1 MQEWPTPRRT
11 GDALEDHDQGVDEC
25 GGPDTAEMVIE
36 KEFNC
41 LSKRELGLSISDGDE
56 IIKRLPK
63 ALPKPTTH
71 IIDWFHIALKIQP
84 LQRAASGHI
93 LLGSVSLSVQSDV
106 LDMR

>member
-1 MQEWPTPRRT
+1 MRWKIAIE
-11 GDALEDHDQGVDEC
+11 GVDAC

-63 ALPKPTTH
+63 ALPKPTMH
-71 IIDWFHIALKIQP
+71 IIDWFHIALNIQP
-84 LQRAASGHI
+84 LQRAAVRTHLIGVCFT
-93 LLGSVSLSVQSDV
+93 LGAK
-106 LDMR
+106 

>member
-1 MQEWPTPRRT
+1 MRWKITIE
-11 GDALEDHDQGVDEC
+11 GVDEC

-63 ALPKPTTH
+63 ALPKPTMH
-71 IIDWFHIALKIQP
+71 IIDWFHIAVKIQP
-84 LQRAASGHI
+84 LQRAAVRTHLIGVCFT
-93 LLGSVSLSVQSDV
+93 LGAK
-106 LDMR
+106 